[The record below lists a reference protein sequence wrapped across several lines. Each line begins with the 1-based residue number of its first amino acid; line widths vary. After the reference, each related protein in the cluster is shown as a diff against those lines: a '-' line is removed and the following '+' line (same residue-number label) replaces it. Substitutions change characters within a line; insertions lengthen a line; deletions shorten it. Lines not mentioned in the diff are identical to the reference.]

1 MKESL
6 NGILA
11 KHTGQPL
18 EKIQVDTE
26 RDYFM
31 AAEDAKTYGLVDE
44 VITAAHQPESKA

>member
-11 KHTGQPL
+11 KHTNQPI
-18 EKIQVDTE
+18 EKIAENTE

-31 AAEDAKTYGLVDE
+31 GPDGAKEFGLIDRILTSRKE
-44 VITAAHQPESKA
+44 VMEEK